1 MFHARIALIA
11 FCAFVGTS
19 LFTSNSIAGDYQ
31 PITTAQFSA
40 GPPAGVSFSGTIMW
54 GTSDPDINWVEGE
67 ILDSAGNQVTDL
79 GSLDF
84 TYSGSTRTT
93 TITNRF
99 VNLSPGTYRIKLH
112 WFHNEGSVEKAASTS
127 ALVTVQDPG
136 Y

>member
-99 VNLSPGTYRIKLH
+99 VNLSPGT
-112 WFHNEGSVEKAASTS
+112 
-127 ALVTVQDPG
+127 
-136 Y
+136 